1 MQCGIMAGQPQDNN
15 SVIGPSFWVLF
26 LVGLVIVLSLFRGF
40 SAAVQNAGI
49 QAKER
54 RRGKRKTLTSAT
66 SMDSHQD

>member
-1 MQCGIMAGQPQDNN
+1 MAGQPQDNT
-15 SVIGPSFWVLF
+15 SVISPSFWVLF

-54 RRGKRKTLTSAT
+54 RRVKGKTPGTRT